1 MATPITTKEFFEWTA
16 KTWTECQERAWS
28 QPSLEE
34 GWGWG
39 AYSTTSTESSIE
51 RDD

>member
-16 KTWTECQERAWS
+16 KTWTECSERAWS
-28 QPSLEE
+28 EE
-34 GWGWG
+34 GEGI
-39 AYSTTSTESSIE
+39 YSTPTTESSIE